1 MMFTTVRGRF
11 GSFEGAIDLNADD
24 PLSSS
29 VEGSVDVNSISS
41 NDDDRDTHLRSPD
54 FFDVD
59 TYPKITFHSSRVER
73 VGDDHYKVYGD
84 LTIRDA
90 KREIVWDVVDAGQG
104 KDPWGNQ
111 RRAMNA
117 NTSISR
123 KDFGITWNVGL
134 ETGGW
139 LVGDKINMS
148 VELQLVQ
155 VVDTEAVA

>member
-1 MMFTTVRGRF
+1 
-11 GSFEGAIDLNADD
+11 
-24 PLSSS
+24 
-29 VEGSVDVNSISS
+29 
-41 NDDDRDTHLRSPD
+41 
-54 FFDVD
+54 
-59 TYPKITFHSSRVER
+59 
-73 VGDDHYKVYGD
+73 
-84 LTIRDA
+84 
-90 KREIVWDVVDAGQG
+90 
-104 KDPWGNQ
+104 
-111 RRAMNA
+111 MNA